1 MGPQLLRGVSGNDTR
16 HHAVRVRPEASVL
29 EVLYTRVGDQP
40 ERIMCAE
47 VPLTDP
53 GDWRNWA
60 VRGEPAELLAPTEIF
75 EGADVPVGPS
85 ERGQAAERLRQLRDP
100 FVFEE
105 SQGALADE
113 RRAWVFYSAAGE
125 SAICVAEL
133 DWEAAVGG
141 R

>member
-1 MGPQLLRGVSGNDTR
+1 M
-16 HHAVRVRPEASVL
+16 L
-29 EVLYTRVGDQP
+29 EVLYSRVGDRP
-40 ERIMCAE
+40 ERLLCVE

-105 SQGALADE
+105 NQGALADE